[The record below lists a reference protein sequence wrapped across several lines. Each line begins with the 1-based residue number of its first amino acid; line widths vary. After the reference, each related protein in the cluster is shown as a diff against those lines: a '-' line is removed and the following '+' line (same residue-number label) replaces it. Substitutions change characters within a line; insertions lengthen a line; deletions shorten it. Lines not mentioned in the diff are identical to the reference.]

1 MNKHKKMKRTNNMLL
16 STETYEFLL
25 IKNDYDCTYSD
36 FAATVESGN
45 DNPLLSEGDIVLVKK
60 QDSVN
65 HDEIG
70 VFLIDGIRMVK
81 RMYFQNGN
89 IGLKSL
95 DSSSDDINIEK
106 VHDLTCE
113 GKVVKV
119 MHPGKCKFEKI

>member
-1 MNKHKKMKRTNNMLL
+1 MLL
-16 STETYEFLL
+16 STETYVFLL
-25 IKNDYDCTYSD
+25 IKNDYDCAYSD
-36 FAATVESGN
+36 FSATVESDN
-45 DNPLLSEGDIVLVKK
+45 DKPLLSEGDIILVKK

-81 RMYFQNGN
+81 RMYFQNGD

-95 DSSSDDINIEK
+95 DSNCDDVNIEK

-113 GKVVKV
+113 GKVVK
-119 MHPGKCKFEKI
+119 MLHPGECKFEKIENPTPYGS